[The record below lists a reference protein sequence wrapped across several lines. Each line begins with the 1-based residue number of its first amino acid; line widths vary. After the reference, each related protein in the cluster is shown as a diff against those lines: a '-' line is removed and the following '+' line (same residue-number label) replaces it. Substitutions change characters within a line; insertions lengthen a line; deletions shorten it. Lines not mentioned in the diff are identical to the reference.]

1 MRIYIPIL
9 LLLLICVTNGCAS
22 SNRQDISTA
31 NGALIG
37 AAAGAVIG
45 EHNDNP
51 LGGTLLGATT
61 GAIAGNMIGESR
73 GTAPSAYEQKFQA
86 DQELLRR
93 HSQQQVIDAVTIEQ
107 LLKMTRAGVNDDII
121 VAQIQTRGAA
131 RHLSTD
137 DIIGLTK
144 ESVSPIVIK
153 SYQNGAATTTPDN
166 PRSIRIERDPKEPFV
181 VERHYHHG
189 YRPPYYTPTPVPPR
203 TGIFFGIGN

>member
-1 MRIYIPIL
+1 MPLYRLLL

-22 SNRQDISTA
+22 SNRQDASTA

-51 LGGTLLGATT
+51 LGGALLGATT
-61 GAIAGNMIGESR
+61 GAIAGNMIGESQ

-93 HSQQQVIDAVTIEQ
+93 QSQQQASDAVTIEQ
-107 LLKMTRAGVNDDII
+107 LLKMTRAGVNDDIV
-121 VAQIQTRGAA
+121 VAQIQARGAA
-131 RHLSTD
+131 QHLSTD
-137 DIIGLTK
+137 DIIALTH
-144 ESVSPIVIK
+144 ENVSPTVIK
-153 SYQNGAATTTPDN
+153 GYQNGLATTKTAN
-166 PRSIRIERDPKEPFV
+166 PNSTRIERSPEGPVV

-189 YRPPYYTPTPVPPR
+189 YSPRHYPPTPVPPR
-203 TGIFFGIGN
+203 SGIFFGVGN